1 MNYFNHNITRKYV
14 AIFGSL
20 FDGIKIKKDS
30 KDFIVPISYAKKDKL
45 IQRALRRDESLKGV
59 SMTLKRMAFEFTEFY
74 YDGERKLN
82 RLNKIVGIDETDGER
97 YNQFTPVPYNLTAEL
112 SIIANKNDD
121 ITQIV
126 EQILP
131 QFTPDIKITANLITE
146 LEHYFDLSFNL
157 NSVYVQDL
165 YEGLIEQ
172 KRIIIYGLNF
182 TLKGY
187 YFGELYKDKPINT
200 VIGNISTN
208 FYGFDASESETVTI
222 TEEDL

>member
-59 SMTLKRMAFEFTEFY
+59 SMTLPRMAFEFTEFY

-112 SIIANKNDD
+112 SIIANK
-121 ITQIV
+121 
-126 EQILP
+126 
-131 QFTPDIKITANLITE
+131 
-146 LEHYFDLSFNL
+146 HYFDLSFNL
-157 NSVYVQDL
+157 NSVYVLDL

-200 VIGNISTN
+200 VIGNISTT